1 VNVGRGVAVVVAV
14 VGFSTC
20 APAWAS
26 TEAGPAN
33 TMRGVR
39 PVLGRLPSSAVG
51 NLSASAR
58 QASVSRTVRV
68 ATATRRP
75 KGHLTLTPTS
85 LTYHGGHVKLSW
97 SGSNAKVCTLSSK
110 PRFWAG
116 PDPAR
121 VKCRGKLTAKL
132 PALAVGV
139 HWRFTFKAKSAK
151 GKRASTVRRTLVLHK
166 PPFPVS
172 SNWSGYV
179 VPSATPVTS
188 VSGEFT
194 VPTLDCAKTRNAGVA
209 AWVGIG
215 GVRSA
220 DDLLQ
225 TGVVSE
231 CVAGVQTEDPGWWE
245 EYPENAAQF
254 FTNMPISPGDQIEA
268 SVSQGADLSWT
279 TRVDDLTT
287 KVSGVMHTGTGG
299 QWGTVRDA
307 DGAPL
312 SPPQDSSTFTYAG
325 GGTAEWIVE
334 DFGNSI
340 GLVPFADFGTV
351 TFTGLTT
358 SLPAWGLTADE
369 QVGLGDRA
377 GLLLAEPS
385 APDSSGKGFS
395 VAYTG

>member
-1 VNVGRGVAVVVAV
+1 MNVGRGVAVVVAV

-58 QASVSRTVRV
+58 QASVSRTVRA

-110 PRFWAG
+110 PRFWSG

-299 QWGTVRDA
+299 QWGTIRDA

>member
-26 TEAGPAN
+26 TEAGSAN

-110 PRFWAG
+110 PRFWSG

-299 QWGTVRDA
+299 QWGTIRDA

>member
-26 TEAGPAN
+26 TEAGSAN

-110 PRFWAG
+110 PRFWSG

>member
-26 TEAGPAN
+26 TEAGSAN